1 MTYHSYYGI
10 INTIMARKIVT
21 NLRIDENDWL
31 QVKTVAAELGMSV
44 NEYINYLL
52 QNIVP
57 KAQFGY
63 PKKSKIRKRKSI
75 YDLLPVL
82 LQGKH
87 KKEGFEL
94 SEDDKIIYGV

>member
-1 MTYHSYYGI
+1 MT
-10 INTIMARKIVT
+10 RKIVT

-44 NEYINYLL
+44 NEYINYLI
-52 QNIVP
+52 QNTVS

-63 PKKSKIRKRKSI
+63 PKKTRIQRKSI

-82 LQGKH
+82 LRSKH
-87 KKEGFEL
+87 KKESFEL

>member
-1 MTYHSYYGI
+1 
-10 INTIMARKIVT
+10 MAKKIVT

-52 QNIVP
+52 QNIVS

-63 PKKSKIRKRKSI
+63 PKKSRIKKRKSI

-82 LQGKH
+82 LKGRH
-87 KKEGFEL
+87 KDKGLGL
-94 SEDDKIIYGV
+94 SEDDKIIYGI